1 MNKVKMKTP
10 TGQIMSRIP
19 EEDVAYHMKNGWE
32 LIDEGIQDKPEK
44 KKKSAEPKVQVDLT
58 LDLNEENE

>member
-1 MNKVKMKTP
+1 MKNVKMKTP

-19 EEDVAYHMKNGWE
+19 QKDIPYHVKNGWE
-32 LIDEGIQDKPEK
+32 LIGEKQGKPEK
-44 KKKSAEPKVQVDLT
+44 KKSVKLEEVQADLT

>member
-1 MNKVKMKTP
+1 MKKVKMKTP

-19 EEDVAYHMKNGWE
+19 EKDVAYHMKNGWE
-32 LIDEGIQDKPEK
+32 LVEKKIQDKPEK
-44 KKKSAEPKVQVDLT
+44 KKSVKPQVQADLT